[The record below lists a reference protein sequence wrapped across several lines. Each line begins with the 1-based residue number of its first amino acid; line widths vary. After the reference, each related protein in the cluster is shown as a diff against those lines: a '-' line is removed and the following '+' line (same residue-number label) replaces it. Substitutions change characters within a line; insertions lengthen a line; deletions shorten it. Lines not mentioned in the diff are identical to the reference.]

1 MTTEIDYRL
10 TGGSGGWPARQKEP
24 DLTPDVWW
32 DAGMGA
38 HTTPAGAEVSV
49 HTDPAPLWREVR
61 ALAGV
66 RHRRVHALVLQLEV
80 RAEQVRRL
88 R

>member
-1 MTTEIDYRL
+1 
-10 TGGSGGWPARQKEP
+10 
-24 DLTPDVWW
+24 
-32 DAGMGA
+32 MGA